1 MTRRH
6 RAPRGEGAR
15 LRNEII
21 EAAGRL
27 LEEKGDSRAVSIR
40 EIAEACEVTP
50 PSIYLHFPDKDTLMA
65 EVCWA
70 RFTEAE
76 QLVTS
81 ALSEADDPG
90 LALREACR
98 AYVRFAIRNPAQFRV
113 LFMSRTAAALSDL
126 EHAQSPVVAALAGFV
141 RRSVERG
148 AFRSVD
154 PIMSAKV
161 LWTTLNGIVTEV
173 LAGWPGPTGE
183 RVDPDTDEPEALV
196 DYALEV
202 QLLGLLPH

>member
-1 MTRRH
+1 MTRR

-15 LRNEII
+15 LRAEII

-27 LEEKGDSRAVSIR
+27 LEEKGDSQAVSVR
-40 EIAEACEVTP
+40 EIAEACGVTP
-50 PSIYLHFPDKDTLMA
+50 PSIYMHFPDKDTLMA
-65 EVCWA
+65 EVCLA

-81 ALSEADDPG
+81 ALSGADDPG

-98 AYVRFAIRNPAQFRV
+98 AYVRFAIRHPAQFRV
-113 LFMSRTAAALSDL
+113 LFLSRTAAALSSL
-126 EHAQSPVVAALAGFV
+126 EQAQSPVVAALAGFV
-141 RRSVERG
+141 RRSVDRG

-161 LWTTLNGIVTEV
+161 LWTTLNGIVTEA
-173 LAGWPGPTGE
+173 LAGT
-183 RVDPDTDEPEALV
+183 PDTASGVGAVETDEPEALV
-196 DYALEV
+196 DYALDV
-202 QLLGLLPH
+202 QLQGLLPH